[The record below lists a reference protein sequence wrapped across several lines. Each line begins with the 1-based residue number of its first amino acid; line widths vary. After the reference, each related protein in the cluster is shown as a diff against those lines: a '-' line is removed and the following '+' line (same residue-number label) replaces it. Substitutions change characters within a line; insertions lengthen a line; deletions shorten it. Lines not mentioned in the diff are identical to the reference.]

1 MESFQIR
8 KAWVP
13 WDRWGDSLVAGK
25 VVTTGK
31 LDVNTPLS
39 PLLSRHMSGWAKE
52 RNYMRTRQKCG
63 RGQDGRMASP
73 TQWT

>member
-13 WDRWGDSLVAGK
+13 WDEWEDSAIAGK

-31 LDVNTPLS
+31 LDVNTSLS
-39 PLLSRHMSGWAKE
+39 PPSSHQISGRAKE
-52 RNYMRTRQKCG
+52 RNYMRT
-63 RGQDGRMASP
+63 
-73 TQWT
+73 